1 MRHWERRRGQ
11 RWSEGQGWPPHGPG
25 DWANRR
31 RFFRRLTAIAFVI
44 VALGLWGLF
53 MLLWST
59 AARFGV
65 VDASGPGI
73 PFFLVA
79 AWFAGFALLAFLR
92 VGRGISRPL
101 RAVMDAADRVAGGDY
116 TTRVGVHG
124 PPPVRALAHAFNT
137 MTERLEKHDQQ
148 RRNLMADV
156 AHELRT
162 PLTVI
167 QGRVEGLLDGV
178 YPRDDAGLEIVLDET
193 RVLSR
198 LIDDLRTLALSEA
211 GALKLEKETTDIAAL
226 ARDVAAALSGEAAAK
241 QITIQVGDD
250 GHPPIAID
258 PVRIREVL
266 TNLVSNALRHST
278 VGGTVTIAIARSTGS
293 GQAHSTGSG
302 RPFDRLR
309 QAFDRLRAG
318 RRRERGSRVGRRHWR
333 RDDAGGSA
341 ARVRAFL
348 QGPGLR
354 RIGAGPRHC
363 ARARPGPRRKHRPPQ

>member
-1 MRHWERRRGQ
+1 MTHGEWRSGHRQ
-11 RWSEGQGWPPHGPG
+11 RWGPGHGWPPHGPG
-25 DWANRR
+25 DWMNRR
-31 RFFRRLTAIAFVI
+31 RFFRRFAAIAFAV
-44 VALGLWGLF
+44 VTLGLWGLF
-53 MLLWST
+53 TLIWST
-59 AARFGV
+59 ATRLGV
-65 VDASGPGI
+65 VDASGPGL

-79 AWFAGFALLAFLR
+79 AWFAGFALVALFR
-92 VGRGISRPL
+92 IGRRISVPL

-226 ARDVAAALSGEAAAK
+226 ARDVAAAFSGEAAAK
-241 QITIQVGDD
+241 QITIQVRDD

-266 TNLVSNALRHST
+266 TNLVSNALRHSAA
-278 VGGTVTIAIARSTGS
+278 GGSVTIAV
-293 GQAHSTGSG
+293 AHSTSSGPGAVAVSVADTGAGMTPEEAQRAFARFYKGPGSG
-302 RPFDRLR
+302 GSGLGL
-309 QAFDRLRAG
+309 AIA
-318 RRRERGSRVGRRHWR
+318 RGLVLAH
-333 RDDAGGSA
+333 GGSIDLHSEPGRGTTITFTLP
-341 ARVRAFL
+341 ARFM
-348 QGPGLR
+348 
-354 RIGAGPRHC
+354 
-363 ARARPGPRRKHRPPQ
+363 